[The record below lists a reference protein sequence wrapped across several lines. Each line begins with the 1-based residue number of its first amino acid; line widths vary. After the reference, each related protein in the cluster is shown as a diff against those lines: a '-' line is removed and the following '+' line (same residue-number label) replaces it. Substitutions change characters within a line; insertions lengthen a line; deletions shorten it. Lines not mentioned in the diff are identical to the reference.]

1 MEPIVQREIAHPVYA
16 NCLDRGHL
24 GVSSSIPSALRPI
37 IMSVKL
43 IILSDI
49 RLYREGLALNISS
62 RDVQVEVVATCATA
76 REALRA
82 IDGSPGAV
90 VLIDAGMAD
99 SLNEVRQLGMNAP
112 ETRILALA
120 MAPDSDDEILEAA
133 EAGISGYVPPEAGL
147 EELIASVEHAARG
160 EILCTPRMAG
170 TLARRVASL
179 ASLPAAPAPATSLT
193 AREQEVLAL
202 LNIGLS
208 NKQIARQLSIRLA
221 TVKNHVHSIL
231 AKLNVKRR
239 GEAVAATSGR
249 LRPASSNGSI
259 PTPWRS

>member
-1 MEPIVQREIAHPVYA
+1 
-16 NCLDRGHL
+16 
-24 GVSSSIPSALRPI
+24 
-37 IMSVKL
+37 MSVKL

-49 RLYREGLALNISS
+49 RLYREGLALNITS
-62 RDVQVEVVATCATA
+62 REVDVEVVATCASA
-76 REALRA
+76 DEALLA
-82 IDGSPGAV
+82 LEAAPGAV
-90 VLIDAGMAD
+90 VLVDSGMAD
-99 SLNEVRQLGMNAP
+99 SLTEVRHLGTNAP

-120 MAPDSDDEILEAA
+120 MAPESDDEILEAA
-133 EAGISGYVPPEAGL
+133 EAGIAGYVPPEAGVD
-147 EELIASVEHAARG
+147 ELIAAVEHAARG

-179 ASLPAAPAPATSLT
+179 AAVPASPPPVSTLT

-249 LRPASSNGSI
+249 IRPLAMNGA
-259 PTPWRS
+259 TPPVWRT

>member
-1 MEPIVQREIAHPVYA
+1 
-16 NCLDRGHL
+16 
-24 GVSSSIPSALRPI
+24 
-37 IMSVKL
+37 MSVKL

-49 RLYREGLALNISS
+49 RLYREGLALNITS
-62 RDVQVEVVATCATA
+62 RGTEVEVVATCANA

-82 IDGSPGAV
+82 IEQSAGAV

-99 SLNEVRQLGMNAP
+99 TLSEVRQLGMNAP

-120 MAPDSDDEILEAA
+120 MAPDTDDEILEAA
-133 EAGISGYVPPEAGL
+133 EAGISGYVPPEAGVD
-147 EELIASVEHAARG
+147 ELIASVEHAARG
-160 EILCTPRMAG
+160 EILCSPRMAG

-179 ASLPAAPAPATSLT
+179 AAIPAAPTPTSTLT

-249 LRPASSNGSI
+249 IRTSAPNGAP
-259 PTPWRS
+259 PTAWRS